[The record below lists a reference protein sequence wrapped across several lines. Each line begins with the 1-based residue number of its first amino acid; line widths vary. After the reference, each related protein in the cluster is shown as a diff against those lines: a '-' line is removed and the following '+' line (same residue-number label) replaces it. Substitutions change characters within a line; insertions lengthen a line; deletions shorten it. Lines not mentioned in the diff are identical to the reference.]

1 MNPAGIGTPPIFD
14 ERVPFQ
20 LPLDLQLRF
29 GQPAVGQ
36 IRPDYSWQLL
46 LLGVGLGVLLM
57 MLLNRGGEQ

>member
-1 MNPAGIGTPPIFD
+1 VNREGIGTPPTYPD
-14 ERVPFQ
+14 TPFQ
-20 LPLDLQLRF
+20 LPPDLRFGF

-57 MLLNRGGEQ
+57 MLMNRGGEQ